1 MNGFQKLAH
10 VLGGPNKSEA
20 NAIPKEMRLELATVQ
35 TPPPNLSILI
45 DGINKPFGKD
55 FLMIAEHLTRHSRIV
70 TIIHEE
76 QKERNLGDKT
86 EKDLLDTD
94 DDSPSPELTKFTY
107 SFVELKFE
115 DVLKKGDR
123 VLVASVGSRYYI
135 IDRVVRP

>member
-1 MNGFQKLAH
+1 M
-10 VLGGPNKSEA
+10 V
-20 NAIPKEMRLELATVQ
+20 
-35 TPPPNLSILI
+35 
-45 DGINKPFGKD
+45 
-55 FLMIAEHLTRHSRIV
+55 AEHLTRHSRIV

-76 QKERNLGDKT
+76 QKERDLGDKT

-107 SFVELKFE
+107 SFVEMKFE